1 MAKKGYSR
9 KTLFGGPDSRVHYDS
24 SGKKIGYSRPSI
36 FGGINHYDADGRK
49 TGHSFRGLFG
59 VNHYDERGKRVG
71 TSHEGLFGQTVHQDY
86 RSGDRSDTFS
96 YGALS
101 STSGDSLGGQFMHDY
116 ESLLDQDASD
126 DSWEA
131 NTDCDD
137 EVWEDDTDCDDE
149 FWEDGTDC
157 DDEVWEDDID
167 CDDEVWEDDTDCNDE
182 AWSDEADPCA
192 VDHEAP
198 AAIPDIEITEQGMN
212 KIKQAIIKAIQSAS
226 NELNVNVTVR
236 FQDIDDQIP
245 ADKSSDT
252 AESPTSPTE

>member
-131 NTDCDD
+131 NTDCDNEVWEDDTDCDD

-149 FWEDGTDC
+149 
-157 DDEVWEDDID
+157 
-167 CDDEVWEDDTDCNDE
+167 
-182 AWSDEADPCA
+182 AWSDEADPCTM
-192 VDHEAP
+192 DHEAP

-245 ADKSSDT
+245 ADKTSDT